1 MAIRKFSVT
10 AMKLGQ
16 DLISL
21 GLKIQR
27 REIPVEFVLKKVD
40 LSALDEINSITD
52 WEKDITVVDRIL
64 ALMEIQ
70 SVSQSDLA
78 QKLKVSRQ
86 FISDVLN
93 KKKKL
98 TNPMAKKIAF
108 ALGVRPWA
116 LIPKNI

>member
-1 MAIRKFSVT
+1 
-10 AMKLGQ
+10 
-16 DLISL
+16 
-21 GLKIQR
+21 
-27 REIPVEFVLKKVD
+27 
-40 LSALDEINSITD
+40 
-52 WEKDITVVDRIL
+52 
-64 ALMEIQ
+64 MEIQ

>member
-40 LSALDEINSITD
+40 LSALDE
-52 WEKDITVVDRIL
+52 
-64 ALMEIQ
+64 
-70 SVSQSDLA
+70 
-78 QKLKVSRQ
+78 
-86 FISDVLN
+86 
-93 KKKKL
+93 
-98 TNPMAKKIAF
+98 
-108 ALGVRPWA
+108 
-116 LIPKNI
+116 